1 MERIDE
7 GLGEDL
13 KTKFETIA
21 QSYKFRKPGSDGDI
35 TIVEEICEHNSV
47 VASSLGLQEVS
58 LSWS

>member
-1 MERIDE
+1 MFDMERIDS

-35 TIVEEICEHNSV
+35 TIVEEICEHNSA
-47 VASSLGLQEVS
+47 VASSLGL
-58 LSWS
+58 